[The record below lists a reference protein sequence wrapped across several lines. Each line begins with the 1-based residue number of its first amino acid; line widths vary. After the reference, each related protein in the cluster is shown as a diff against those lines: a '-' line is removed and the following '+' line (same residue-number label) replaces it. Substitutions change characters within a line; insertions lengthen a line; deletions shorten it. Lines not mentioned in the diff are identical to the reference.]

1 MTIFEGR
8 IEEISGRVMRGWV
21 RAGRESVSIEFL
33 ENGRVLGSTIAE
45 EPGDAGRLSFEFLLP
60 RVLFDG
66 QMHTLNA
73 RTGGNEIVL
82 HNNAHR
88 LGNPGIANPP
98 GAPPTGF
105 LEAVSEDGRVVGWA
119 WYPDRPDERVELE
132 FLVDDNI
139 AGTMVAGLYRADVAN
154 AGIGE
159 GCYGFSWPLP
169 YSVLALSRDV
179 TISVRDKATGHMLPQ
194 PRLFR
199 KRAVAD
205 ALSRINELEN
215 DVRLL
220 RGTIAALERRGGQDD
235 RGAAELFKTVGDFFT
250 ELAAAS
256 AAGTQPRQLRT
267 LKSAVTD
274 VTTGL
279 APFAF
284 PICAKPDITIFV
296 EAAGPAA
303 AIHNSLRA
311 VHETIGAAQAE
322 VFLLDEG
329 LSEDAPLLPLV
340 VQNMRYARLTGTS
353 AVARRNDAMRLAS
366 GKIVMFLTSGIKPIS
381 PFAPVLTAF
390 ESKPGLAAFA
400 ARVIGP
406 DGSLIS
412 AGIELQN
419 SAAMPRGLG
428 RQAQAPAFVQAG
440 PVDAVAPEIC
450 AMRRAVWEQLN
461 GLDEGFSSI
470 GPALVEFCLRAKAVG
485 KMVAYD
491 PGFSA
496 AFSGTADGTAGGDF
510 KSQSD
515 DAARLREMVGSYKE
529 AAE

>member
-1 MTIFEGR
+1 MMTFEGG

-21 RAGRESVSIEFL
+21 HASEASGGIEFL

-45 EPGDAGRLSFEFLLP
+45 TTGGAGRFTFEFLLP

-66 QMHTLNA
+66 QIHTLNA
-73 RTGGNEIVL
+73 RMGGNEIAL

-88 LGNPGIANPP
+88 LGEPSIAALPVV
-98 GAPPTGF
+98 PPTGW
-105 LEAVSEDGRVVGWA
+105 LEAISDEGRVVGWA

-132 FLVDDNI
+132 FLVDGHV
-139 AGTMVAGLYRADVAN
+139 AGTTTTGLYRADLAK

-159 GCYGFSWPLP
+159 GRYGFSWPLP
-169 YSVLALSRDV
+169 YSVLALPRDV
-179 TISVRDKATGHMLPQ
+179 IISARDKATGYVLPQ
-194 PRLFR
+194 PKLYQ
-199 KRAVAD
+199 KKAVAD
-205 ALSRINELEN
+205 ALSKVNELEN

-235 RGAAELFKTVGDFFT
+235 RGAAELYKTVGDFFA

-256 AAGTQPRQLRT
+256 AAGMPPRQLRT
-267 LKSAVTD
+267 LKSAVAD
-274 VTTGL
+274 VTTEL

-284 PICAKPDITIFV
+284 SICTTPDITIFV

-303 AIHNSLRA
+303 AVHDSLRA
-311 VHETIGAAQAE
+311 VHDNIGAARAE

-329 LSEDAPLLPLV
+329 LSDDAPLLPLV
-340 VQNMRYARLTGTS
+340 VQNMRYARLTGPS

-366 GKIVMFLTSGIKPIS
+366 GKIVIFLASSVKPMAS
-381 PFAPVLTAF
+381 FEPVQTAF
-390 ESKPGLAAFA
+390 ESRASLAAFA

-406 DGSLIS
+406 EGSLIN

-419 SAAMPRGLG
+419 CAAMPRGLG
-428 RQAQAPAFVQAG
+428 RQAQAPAFAQGG
-440 PVDAVAPEIC
+440 PVNAVAPEIF
-450 AMRRAVWEQLN
+450 AARRATWEQLS
-461 GLDEGFSSI
+461 GLDEGFSGI
-470 GPALVEFCLRAKAVG
+470 GAALVEFCLRAKAAG
-485 KMVAYD
+485 KIVAYD

-496 AFSGTADGTAGGDF
+496 AFSGPADGAAVGDF
-510 KSQSD
+510 ESQIA
-515 DAARLREMVGSYKE
+515 DAARLREVIGSFKE